1 MSTANTATPVIPPSP
16 SPTNCAPRRILL
28 LDTGHEWG
36 GGTNSM
42 FELLKRIDRQQFA
55 VTCCFYK
62 DYPKGQTGRRLSEE
76 LAAIGIPLHLLTLPQ
91 QPWWAKLAKE
101 VARGV
106 LAWHKRW
113 RQQAVLAIDH
123 VWRIQPAARQIAAL
137 LRQGHFDL
145 LYMNNQPSSNL
156 EGYFAAAEVGIPL
169 VQHCRIEPTLRPQ
182 EVNVINQVQPHIIA
196 VSQGVANTLVSKGV
210 QPELVSVVYNAIDG
224 SISLPPIQQLSLPD
238 NSFVIGTVGQLTV
251 RKGILHLLMAVV
263 QLHQEG
269 IPVHVLILGEGPQE
283 HELKTFVKEQQIEDI
298 VHFLGFQTQPLAWV
312 QALDVCVLCSAK
324 EGLPRV
330 VLEGMLTRKP
340 VVGSNVTGTNELI
353 IQGETGLLYSYGDI
367 AELVKALRT
376 LWKNPELRQT
386 MGAAGRQRVVA
397 NFSIAAY
404 VAGVSAVL
412 ARTAQAQGHVHAERE
427 ANLR

>member
-1 MSTANTATPVIPPSP
+1 MSTANTATPAIPPSP
-16 SPTNCAPRRILL
+16 SPSNCAPRRILL

-62 DYPKGQTGRRLSEE
+62 DYPKGQTGRLLSEE

-137 LRQGHFDL
+137 LRQGEFDL

-283 HELKTFVKEQQIEDI
+283 HELKTFVKEQQIEDKI
-298 VHFLGFQTQPLAWV
+298 KNQEINSF
-312 QALDVCVLCSAK
+312 K
-324 EGLPRV
+324 E
-330 VLEGMLTRKP
+330 
-340 VVGSNVTGTNELI
+340 
-353 IQGETGLLYSYGDI
+353 
-367 AELVKALRT
+367 
-376 LWKNPELRQT
+376 
-386 MGAAGRQRVVA
+386 QREK
-397 NFSIAAY
+397 
-404 VAGVSAVL
+404 
-412 ARTAQAQGHVHAERE
+412 ERE
-427 ANLR
+427 ERKKKNALERCEKAIEESEKKIKILEEVRDILNLPNNEFQNMEEDFYVIFYSMY